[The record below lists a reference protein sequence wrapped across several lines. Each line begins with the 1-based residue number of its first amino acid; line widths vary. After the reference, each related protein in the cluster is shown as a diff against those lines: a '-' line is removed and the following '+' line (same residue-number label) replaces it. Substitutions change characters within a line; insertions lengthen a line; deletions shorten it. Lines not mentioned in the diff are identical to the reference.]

1 MSQPT
6 VHIVARI
13 IAKPDAVT
21 QLRGVLEELL
31 KPTRQEAGCHRYTLL
46 QNRRDPTDFTFVE
59 EWTSDAA
66 MEAHLQTAHIQ
77 AAFVRPRDLL
87 AAEPDIRQYDLL
99 G

>member
-31 KPTRQEAGCHRYTLL
+31 KPTRQETGCHRYTLL

-59 EWTSDAA
+59 EWASDAA
-66 MEAHLQTAHIQ
+66 IDAHLQTAHIQ
-77 AAFVRPRDLL
+77 AAFVRARDLL